1 MTSAPLT
8 GEAILL
14 IDARGIVFIGAWKRW
29 WHEAKRGDVL
39 TWWAVVSAPY
49 FAPTQ
54 IEIVNP
60 QGWQPIP
67 GREE

>member
-14 IDARGIVFIGAWKRW
+14 IDARGIVFIGAWKKWSDRL
-29 WHEAKRGDVL
+29 A
-39 TWWAVVSAPY
+39 WWAVLSKPY

-54 IEIVNP
+54 VEIVNP